1 MDIITSHLNADF
13 DSLASAMA
21 AKKLYPE
28 ALIVFPGSMEKK
40 VRDFVDAFQPVE
52 IRKVRD
58 IIPGQVRRL
67 IIVDTKHPDRIGPL
81 KEFLSRPNVKVH
93 IYDHHPRTKED
104 IQGEREIVEVA
115 GAAST
120 LFTEILQRKRI
131 PLTPLEA
138 TILCLGI
145 YQETGSLLFT
155 STTPRD
161 LMAVA
166 YLLKK
171 GANLTTVS
179 EFLREEMSREEFSL
193 LNKLIESLR
202 EIVVQGV
209 RIKTG
214 KAVMEGFGDV
224 AHLAH
229 QVMNME
235 DADAVILLIGMADK
249 ILMVARSRV
258 AELDVSSVLA
268 EFGGGGHRTA
278 ASATI
283 KDLPFEIVEEKLIAA
298 LKKHV
303 HPVKVAAD
311 VMTKPVIVIQWNSSI
326 KDAEVMM
333 TRYGIN
339 VLPVVRN
346 EKYRGI
352 LCREVVEKALFHG
365 LGKNRCE
372 DFATADAITVTQDR
386 PVSEVEKDMIEH
398 NQRFVAVLE
407 GEKVVG
413 AITRT
418 DILRSIY
425 EDMLRRGRVASRDT
439 TGGEPASGFVRNVA
453 TLLRERMPSPIH
465 KFLVMA
471 GEAADELGYG
481 VYLVGGS
488 VRDLLRGEE
497 NLDIDIVVEGDGIAF
512 AKEMGKKLNAKVTA
526 HRKFGTAQIV
536 IKEGSSLFAKDGK
549 EGDGRDSPRVSGPR
563 TFKIDV
569 ATARTEYYA
578 SPAAMP
584 TVETASIKR
593 DLYRRD
599 FTINTLA
606 VRLNRKGFGQLL
618 DFFGAQRDLKDKVIR
633 VLHNLSFVED
643 PTRAFR
649 AIRFSER
656 FGFKITRHTENL
668 IKFAIKASIFE
679 KLSGSR
685 IYDEMILIFNET
697 DPVKALKRLGDYGLL
712 KVIHS
717 SLTYSPAL
725 DLLLHSVHDTLTWF
739 ELLFLEEKYDR
750 GMLYTMALLYRLS
763 PEEREVALDRLAVPR
778 PQGERMI
785 TRGLQNVPEVVRR
798 LTPDHPVQLYYLLA
812 GCAIEEILF
821 SMALATDS
829 EKKKAISHY
838 LLHLRSIRPLVKGSD
853 LQEMGVSQGP
863 VYSEI
868 MKRIHDEKLMGRLV
882 TKEEEREFVRE
893 FLRPVPRE

>member
-1 MDIITSHLNADF
+1 MDVITSHLNADF

-21 AKKLYPE
+21 AKKLYPG
-28 ALIVFPGSMEKK
+28 AVIVFPGSMEKK
-40 VRDFVDAFQPVE
+40 VRDFVDAFHPVE

-58 IIPGQVRRL
+58 IVPEQVKRL
-67 IIVDTKHPDRIGPL
+67 IVVDTKHPDRIGPL
-81 KEFLSRPNVKVH
+81 RELLSRPEVKVH
-93 IYDHHPRTKED
+93 LYDHHPPTKED
-104 IQGEREIVEVA
+104 LRGEREIVEVA

-120 LFTEILQRKRI
+120 IFTEILQKKRL

-138 TILCLGI
+138 TTLCLGI

-155 STTPRD
+155 STMPRD

-166 YLLKK
+166 YLVKK
-171 GANLTTVS
+171 GANLATVA

-193 LNKLIESLR
+193 LNRLIESLK
-202 EIVVQGV
+202 EVVILGV
-209 RIKTG
+209 RIKIG
-214 KAVMEGFGDV
+214 KAAMEGFGDV

-229 QVMNME
+229 QVMSME
-235 DADAVILLIGMADK
+235 DADAVVLLIGMDDK

-258 AELDVSSVLA
+258 AELDISAVLA

-283 KDLPFEIVEEKLIAA
+283 KDLPFEIIEEKLVAA
-298 LKKHV
+298 LEKHV
-303 HPVKVAAD
+303 RPAKIAAD
-311 VMTKPVIVIQWNSSI
+311 VMTKPVIVVQWNSSI
-326 KDAEVMM
+326 RDAEAMM

-339 VLPVVRN
+339 VLPVVRS
-346 EKYRGI
+346 EEYRGI
-352 LCREVVEKALFHG
+352 LSREVVEKALFHG

-372 DFATADAITVTQDR
+372 DFATADAITVAPDR

-439 TGGEPASGFVRNVA
+439 AGGEPASGFVRNVA
-453 TLLRERMPSPIH
+453 TLLRERLPFYLH
-465 KFLVMA
+465 KFLARA
-471 GEAADELGYG
+471 GDAADALDSGASLG
-481 VYLVGGS
+481 GGS

-512 AKEMGKKLNAKVTA
+512 ARDMGKRLNAKVTA
-526 HRKFGTAQIV
+526 HRKFGTAQI
-536 IKEGSSLFAKDGK
+536 IIREGSSLFAREGK
-549 EGDGRDSPRVSGPR
+549 AGDGREPLRAAPGRHP
-563 TFKIDV
+563 FKIDV

-618 DFFGAQRDLKDKVIR
+618 DFFGAQRDLKDKIIR

-717 SLTYSPAL
+717 SLTYSPELDAL
-725 DLLLHSVHDTLTWF
+725 LRSVHDTLTWF
-739 ELLFLEEKYDR
+739 ELLFLDEKYDK

-763 PEEREVALDRLAVPR
+763 PEEREVALDRLAVPK
-778 PQGERMI
+778 PQRERI
-785 TRGLQNVPEVVRR
+785 TRGLRNVPEVVKKLPTDR
-798 LTPDHPVQLYYLLA
+798 PVPLYHLLA
-812 GCAIEEILF
+812 GCAVEEILF
-821 SMALATDS
+821 SMALAADS
-829 EKKKAISHY
+829 ERKKAVSHY
-838 LLHLRSIRPLVKGSD
+838 LLHLRNVRPLLKGED
-853 LQEMGVSQGP
+853 LKEMGIPQGP

-868 MKRIHDEKLMGRLV
+868 MRRVHDEKLVGRLT
-882 TKEEEREFVRE
+882 TKEEEQEFVRE
-893 FLRPVPRE
+893 FLHPASGE